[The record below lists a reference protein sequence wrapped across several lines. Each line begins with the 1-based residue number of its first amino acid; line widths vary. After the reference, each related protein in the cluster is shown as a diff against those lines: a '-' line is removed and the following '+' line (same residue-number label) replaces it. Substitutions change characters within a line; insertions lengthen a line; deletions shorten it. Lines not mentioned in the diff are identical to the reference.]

1 MEEEKKTEEGE
12 AAGKAGPSILH
23 SPLFK
28 WIAVSIILLVFI
40 GIQIGIAVYFVD
52 MIKEPNQEDVKKQED
67 EEAELERLKKQ
78 TEKGET
84 LATPIEVTVNIS
96 GEDGRY
102 LKCGVQL
109 EYDPSFILLGP
120 ELEARKAR
128 IKDVVL
134 DIMSS
139 KPLNELITNDGKRLI
154 RQQIVDEINQILPEK
169 VNGKPLG
176 KIHRSYFDSF
186 MIQ

>member
-1 MEEEKKTEEGE
+1 
-12 AAGKAGPSILH
+12 
-23 SPLFK
+23 
-28 WIAVSIILLVFI
+28 VFI

-52 MIKEPNQEDVKKQED
+52 LIKEPKLEDTQKQE
-67 EEAELERLKKQ
+67 EEAAEQEKLKWQ

-84 LATPIEVTVNIS
+84 LAAPVEVTVNIS

-109 EYDPSFILLGP
+109 EYDPSYVKLGP

-128 IKDVVL
+128 IKDVIL

-139 KPLNELITNDGKRLI
+139 KPLSELMTNEGKRLI

-169 VNGKPLG
+169 VDGKPLG

>member
-1 MEEEKKTEEGE
+1 MEEEKKAEEGE
-12 AAGKAGPSILH
+12 AAAKAGSSILQ

-28 WIAVSIILLVFI
+28 WGIVGVILLVFI

-52 MIKEPNQEDVKKQED
+52 LIKEPNTEDLKKQE
-67 EEAELERLKKQ
+67 EEAQEQEKLKKQ
-78 TEKGET
+78 TDKGET
-84 LATPIEVTVNIS
+84 MAAPIEVTVNIS

-109 EYDPSFILLGP
+109 EYDPVYVKLGP

-128 IKDVVL
+128 MKDVIL

-139 KPLNELITNDGKRLI
+139 KPLSELITNEGKRLI
-154 RQQIVDEINQILPEK
+154 REQIVDEINHILPEK
-169 VNGKPLG
+169 VDGKPLG

-186 MIQ
+186 VIQ